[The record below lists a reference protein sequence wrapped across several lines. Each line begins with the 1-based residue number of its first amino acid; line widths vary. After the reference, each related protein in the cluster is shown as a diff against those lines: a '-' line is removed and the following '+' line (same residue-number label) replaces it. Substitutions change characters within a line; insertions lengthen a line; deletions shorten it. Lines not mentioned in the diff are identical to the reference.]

1 MIGSL
6 IKRSAG
12 LLCLF
17 AMALPATLYAADD
30 KIIIGG
36 AQSLAPLADNFSAE
50 FRDRY
55 PGLEIEVR
63 RSNSNYALQAALRGE
78 VHIGLVTRNLSPAE
92 QSGLYA
98 KSIGRDA
105 VIVLSHPDNSVRDL
119 SLDQLRGI
127 YLGKIN
133 HWREVGG
140 GESGIVPLTRE
151 RGSALRAI
159 FVDRLFGKASR
170 DQQKA
175 FVLRANK
182 EKVLRTIKRVRGS
195 VGYGIVRIE
204 EAQAEGVTVL
214 AINKLLPTAAN
225 LQSERYPFTR
235 PYLLVLKAPPEGI
248 VREWISGFAE
258 FMQQITGS
266 RNS

>member
-1 MIGSL
+1 MICL
-6 IKRSAG
+6 VKCFAG

-17 AMALPATLYAADD
+17 ALVKPLALDAAEN

-36 AQSLAPLADNFSAE
+36 AQSLTSLADKFSAQ
-50 FRDRY
+50 FRHRH
-55 PGLEIEVR
+55 PGIEIDIR
-63 RSNSNYALQAALRGE
+63 RSNSNYAIQATLRGE

-92 QSGLYA
+92 TTALYTQ
-98 KSIGRDA
+98 SIGHDA
-105 VIVLSHPDNSVRDL
+105 VMILSHPENLVANL

-133 HWREVGG
+133 RWREVGG

-151 RGSALRAI
+151 PGSALHAI
-159 FVDRLFGKASR
+159 FADRLFGKGSSNK
-170 DQQKA
+170 QKA

-195 VGYGIVRIE
+195 LGYGIVRIE

-214 AINKLLPTAAN
+214 AINKFLPTATN
-225 LQSERYPFTR
+225 LQSENYPLTR
-235 PYLLVLKAPPEGI
+235 PHLLVMKSPPEGLI
-248 VREWISGFAE
+248 REWLVGFAK
-258 FMQQITGS
+258 FTQQVIES